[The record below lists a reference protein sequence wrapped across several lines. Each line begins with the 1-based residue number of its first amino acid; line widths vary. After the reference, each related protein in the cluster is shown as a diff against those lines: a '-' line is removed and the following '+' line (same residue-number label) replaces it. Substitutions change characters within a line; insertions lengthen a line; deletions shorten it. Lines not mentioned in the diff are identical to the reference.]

1 MTGDSH
7 HGADEV
13 LRNIFWDLGQIGDR
27 DGPKYSE
34 AVLRRLAA
42 KILDGRAH
50 ELLAFRLCHLV
61 RCASFAAEDRGPQG
75 WLEFFCA
82 AGAGRSGWAAGWL
95 RARLPADG
103 ESRGLPAAARVD
115 HAMLHYNGDGP
126 LVTISYGAMPLLAA
140 FMEFLLN
147 TLHYQRV
154 RDTLAP
160 LSQPILSW
168 RELQDTVNAL
178 SRAVYAWLQQH
189 RRPLQESRDFEA
201 IARFLAA
208 RGVRADFSAD
218 DVDDTT
224 VLAFWRAVSAEPGTT
239 FRTYRKTLRAFLRF
253 AEALRDDVLRQ
264 GIDSPASLD
273 AEGERGMLE
282 IADPSSPG
290 LDGMRTAVSTT
301 NVWEASSEEDAS
313 PLEQISG
320 AEVKFLLANEAKR
333 LALVDTHALLLP
345 RLAHSVLRDA
355 CFGQTQ
361 ARISQGLR
369 MNKSATHMLLTNS
382 SRGRY
387 DDEAAALEKLL
398 IHLEGLID
406 AAAFVLVGGDGNG
419 NGDDNVR
426 ALDFEALAR
435 GRRALKG
442 LRRQGF
448 DELRTGAP
456 EAVEALR
463 RTVPAI
469 VELRD
474 RLAPLCARLG
484 AGAPWAERQEED
496 EPVFREQF
504 ARIYGI
510 AERGQGESAS

>member
-1 MTGDSH
+1 MSGDSH

-13 LRNIFWDLGQIGDR
+13 LRNVFWDLSQIGDK

-61 RCASFAAEDRGPQG
+61 RCASFAAENGGPQG

-95 RARLPADG
+95 RAWLPADRETG
-103 ESRGLPAAARVD
+103 GLHVAATSS
-115 HAMLHYNGDGP
+115 HAVLRYDGDCP

-147 TLHYQRV
+147 TLHYQKV
-154 RDTLAP
+154 RDTVAP
-160 LSQPILSW
+160 LSKPILNW
-168 RELQDTVNAL
+168 RELQDTANAL
-178 SRAVYAWLQQH
+178 SRAVYAWLREH
-189 RRPLQESRDFEA
+189 RRPVQESRDFEA
-201 IARFLAA
+201 IARFLTA
-208 RGVRADFSAD
+208 RGDRGDFSAD
-218 DVDDTT
+218 DIDDAA
-224 VLAFWRAVSAEPGTT
+224 VLAFWCGVSAEPGST

-253 AEALRDDVLRQ
+253 AEAMRDDVLRE

-273 AEGERGMLE
+273 TEGERGMPE

-290 LDGMRTAVSTT
+290 LDAMRTPVPATS
-301 NVWEASSEEDAS
+301 VWVAGDEESS
-313 PLEQISG
+313 PLEHIAG
-320 AEVKFLLANEAKR
+320 AEIKFLLANEVKR
-333 LALVDTHALLLP
+333 LALVDAHAPLLP
-345 RLAHSVLRDA
+345 ELAHSVLRDA

-361 ARISQGLR
+361 ARISQSLR
-369 MNKSATHMLLTNS
+369 MNRSAAQTLLTNS
-382 SRGRY
+382 SGGRY
-387 DDEAAALEKLL
+387 DDEAAAFDKLL
-398 IHLEGLID
+398 IHLEGLMD
-406 AAAFVLVGGDGNG
+406 AAAFVLVGGDGG
-419 NGDDNVR
+419 GDGDNVR
-426 ALDFEALAR
+426 TLDFEALGR

-463 RTVPAI
+463 RAVPGI
-469 VELRD
+469 IELRD
-474 RLAPLCARLG
+474 RLAPLCARLS
-484 AGAPWAERQEED
+484 AEAPWAGRQDED

-504 ARIYGI
+504 ARIYGM
-510 AERGQGESAS
+510 AERGKGESAS

>member
-1 MTGDSH
+1 MAGDSH

-13 LRNIFWDLGQIGDR
+13 LHNVFWDLSQIGDK

-61 RCASFAAEDRGPQG
+61 RCASFAAEDRETQG

-82 AGAGRSGWAAGWL
+82 AGAGRAGWAAGWL
-95 RARLPADG
+95 RARLPVDG
-103 ESRGLPAAARVD
+103 ETGGLHVAATAG
-115 HAMLHYNGDGP
+115 HAVLRYDGDCR

-147 TLHYQRV
+147 TLHYQTV
-154 RDTLAP
+154 RDTMAP
-160 LSQPILSW
+160 LSKPILNW
-168 RELQDTVNAL
+168 RELQDTANAL
-178 SRAVYAWLQQH
+178 SRAVYAWLQAH
-189 RRPLQESRDFEA
+189 RRPVQESRDFEA
-201 IARFLAA
+201 IARFLAT
-208 RGVRADFSAD
+208 RGDRGDFSAD
-218 DVDDTT
+218 DIDDAA
-224 VLAFWRAVSAEPGTT
+224 VLAFWCVVSAEPGSA

-253 AEALRDDVLRQ
+253 AEAMRDDVLRE

-273 AEGERGMLE
+273 TEGERGMPE

-290 LDGMRTAVSTT
+290 LDAMRTPVPATS
-301 NVWEASSEEDAS
+301 VWEARDEQDSS

-320 AEVKFLLANEAKR
+320 AEIKFLLANEAKR
-333 LALVDTHALLLP
+333 LALVDAHALLLP
-345 RLAHSVLRDA
+345 GLAHSVLRDA
-355 CFGQTQ
+355 CFGQAQ

-369 MNKSATHMLLTNS
+369 MNKTAAQTLLTNS
-382 SRGRY
+382 SGGRY
-387 DDEAAALEKLL
+387 DDEAAAFDKLL
-398 IHLEGLID
+398 IHLEGLMD
-406 AAAFVLVGGDGNG
+406 AAAIVLVGGDGG
-419 NGDDNVR
+419 GDGDNVR
-426 ALDFEALAR
+426 TLDFEALAR
-435 GRRALKG
+435 GRRTLKG

-448 DELRTGAP
+448 DELRAGMP
-456 EAVEALR
+456 EAVEVLR
-463 RTVPAI
+463 QTVPAI

-474 RLAPLCARLG
+474 RLAPLCARLRTE
-484 AGAPWAERQEED
+484 APWAERQEED

-510 AERGQGESAS
+510 AEREKGESAS